1 MFFWESFYIGLE
13 IFFGE
18 QYGKNQNY
26 IIGDV
31 VFVVKMLWEVIKD
44 FYWLWDVGYL
54 FVYQIVEY
62 WVSCVEY
69 DVEKDRYVINDVMLL
84 DEYYYLVNN
93 LFFINVVVKINFFF
107 VKEVVD
113 ILGKEVL
120 ELWLMIVEKMFIFFD
135 SQYNYY
141 LEFDGYK

>member
-135 SQYNYY
+135 SYYNYY

>member
-44 FYWLWDVGYL
+44 FYWLWEVGYL